1 MERGLEGRTVLI
13 TGAAGGFGRVL
24 AAAFLKAGANVTAAD
39 VASGGLAALQQSLD
53 EAGVGGRCQIRT
65 LDISD
70 CEDCAAAVAE
80 TRDRFGGLNILI
92 NNGAMGMSVI
102 REDHMSNMV
111 GIEEIAPD
119 VWDSFIQTNLSGAWY
134 LTRAAVP
141 GMKADGW
148 GRIITVTTSFFT
160 MLRGRFHPYGPSKAA
175 LEAMSAGHAAEFSDD
190 GITVNVVVPGGPAD
204 TPMVPQS
211 AGYKRSDLVSPVKMV
226 APMLW
231 LSSTSADGVTGK
243 RYIAAH
249 WDDTQPSDA
258 ARAASEAP
266 IGWPDLAG
274 APVWP
279 GGKPD
284 K

>member
-1 MERGLEGRTVLI
+1 MEHGLEGRTVFV

-24 AAAFLKAGANVTAAD
+24 TAAYLKAGANVTAAD
-39 VASGGLAALQQSLD
+39 VSPEGLAALQRSLE
-53 EAGVGGRCQIRT
+53 EAGIGARCQVRA

-70 CEDCAAAVAE
+70 CEACAAAVEE
-80 TRDRFGGLNILI
+80 TRAHFGGLNILI

-102 REDHMSNMV
+102 RDDHMTNMV

-119 VWDSFIQTNLSGAWY
+119 VWDRFIRTNLSGAWY
-134 LTRAAVP
+134 LTRAVVP

-175 LEAMSAGHAAEFSDD
+175 LEAMSAGHAAEFADD

-204 TPMVPQS
+204 TPMVPAS
-211 AGYKRSDLVSPVKMV
+211 TGYKRSDLVAPNKMV

-249 WDDTQPSDA
+249 WDETDTLDA
-258 ARAASEAP
+258 ARGASEAP
-266 IGWPDLAG
+266 IGWPGLAG

-279 GGKPD
+279 GGNPD